1 MRKMKKNYKKLVE
14 EFNIHQDITL
24 DVFIKDINT
33 ILKKGEELKS
43 LGVDFKTE
51 TVVSFRHHFNYGYDL
66 LVSLEYEVP
75 MTKEELSEIR
85 KNKKQMQQATK
96 DKKMREYLKLKE
108 ELGL

>member
-1 MRKMKKNYKKLVE
+1 MKKNYKKLVE

-51 TVVSFRHHFNYGYDL
+51 TVVSFRFNYGYDL
-66 LVSLEYEVP
+66 LVSLESEVP
-75 MTKEELSEIR
+75 MTKEELSEIQ
-85 KNKKQMQQATK
+85 KNKKQMRQATK
-96 DKKMREYLKLKE
+96 DRKMREYLKLKK
-108 ELGL
+108 ELGM